1 MTRFDRIIVSILVAA
16 ILILPITICIIL
28 GNN

>member
-1 MTRFDRIIVSILVAA
+1 MTKFDRIIASIFAAA
-16 ILILPITICIIL
+16 ILILPITVCIIL